1 MLLVGTTGQP
11 GKLKILLKRLTFYV
25 CYVIIPIEFI
35 KNKELYNMNYEKIIV
50 ELLSRIQTLEEKVDM
65 LMNDKSTGNISV
77 THEEIVKNV
86 VKLKTKD
93 IRDYIESRKVDAK
106 NNDEAFIV
114 LRASDIHR
122 INRLRNAMPMVC
134 NAMRQCMSEND
145 IVLHETPSGYSS
157 SLEIKYFL

>member
-1 MLLVGTTGQP
+1 
-11 GKLKILLKRLTFYV
+11 
-25 CYVIIPIEFI
+25 
-35 KNKELYNMNYEKIIV
+35 MNYEKIIV
-50 ELLSRIQTLEEKVDM
+50 ELLSRIQTLEEKVDI
-65 LMNDKSTGNISV
+65 LMSNQSTGNYLKANDVNI
-77 THEEIVKNV
+77 TNV

-93 IRDYIESRKVDAK
+93 IRDYIESQKVQAK
-106 NNDEAFIV
+106 SNGEEFLV

-134 NAMRQCMSEND
+134 NAMRQCMGEND

>member
-1 MLLVGTTGQP
+1 
-11 GKLKILLKRLTFYV
+11 
-25 CYVIIPIEFI
+25 
-35 KNKELYNMNYEKIIV
+35 MNYEKIIV
-50 ELLSRIQTLEEKVDM
+50 ELLSRIQTLEEKVDI
-65 LMNDKSTGNISV
+65 LMSNQSTGNDLKANDVNI
-77 THEEIVKNV
+77 TNV

-93 IRDYIESRKVDAK
+93 IRDYIESQKVQAK
-106 NNDEAFIV
+106 SNGEEFLV

-134 NAMRQCMSEND
+134 NAMRQCMGEND